1 MGTPGRDEKKKSFPS
16 LCRHGGRP
24 SKTKV
29 LVATVVSKGGGGFVE
44 GGGGGRQREETGC
57 HLIQEGE
64 SLRLS
69 RSSRKPYLIL

>member
-29 LVATVVSKGGGGFVE
+29 LVATVVSKGGGGGSWRVEVE
-44 GGGGGRQREETGC
+44 GDKE
-57 HLIQEGE
+57 
-64 SLRLS
+64 
-69 RSSRKPYLIL
+69 RKPGAT